1 MFLETPKNI
10 DSATYG
16 NGNTPYTCSSNIEEE
31 LENLQGVSEQLF
43 QWFSAHHLVANAG
56 KCHLLTS
63 SKITNNIAICNSNVS
78 NEQKVKLLRINLET
92 RLNFDYHVNTL
103 LNKSNKNYHALARV
117 CNYMDTNKGRV
128 FMKAFITS
136 QFSYCPLI
144 WMFHS
149 RTMNNSINTLH
160 EKALKL
166 VYTINPNFSFDDL
179 LKEDKLVKIHQK
191 NLQILATEI

>member
-1 MFLETPKNI
+1 MPKNI
-10 DSATYG
+10 DSARYA
-16 NGNTPYTCSSNIEEE
+16 NGNTLYTCSANIEEE

-43 QWFSAHHLVANAG
+43 QWFSANHLVANAG

-63 SKITNNIAICNSNVS
+63 SKITNNIAICNTNVS
-78 NEQKVKLLRINLET
+78 SKQKVKLLRINLEA

-103 LNKSNKNYHALARV
+103 LNKANKKYHALARV
-117 CNYMDTNKGRV
+117 CNYMNTNKRRV
-128 FMKAFITS
+128 LMKAFITS

-149 RTMNNSINTLH
+149 RTMNNRINALH

-166 VYTINPNFSFDDL
+166 VYTIKPNFSFDDL

-191 NLQILATEI
+191 NLQILAKEI